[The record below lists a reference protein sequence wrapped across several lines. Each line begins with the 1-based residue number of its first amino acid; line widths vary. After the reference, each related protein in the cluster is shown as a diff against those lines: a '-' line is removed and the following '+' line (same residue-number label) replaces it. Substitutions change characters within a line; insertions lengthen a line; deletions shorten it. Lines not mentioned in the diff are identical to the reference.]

1 MANGSPAC
9 FTTGDL
15 VTTQVFLRGSCRTP
29 QIPLETP
36 RLVTIPK
43 RAEFGRL
50 TSALANPPVL
60 AMSVI
65 EMRVPRDSSFKLFV
79 LNQTFIRHLLQ
90 AYPLTGI
97 DLSEVV
103 AIDATSPNFVG
114 PYMRQ
119 RVADAVWRLTL
130 ANGELVYLLVEC
142 QDKVD
147 PTMPFRM
154 LHAVSTLYFA
164 LSNNPPKEFGYSA
177 SAVPRIKHLT
187 IYSGKRRWTPAG
199 EVGAA
204 ISVRCADAEKDIP
217 RMECPLLD
225 LRRCSDPG
233 GNENLAVLLGR
244 LQRCES
250 PEALRLAAAPLK
262 GWSRNAAYALLAGA
276 FASWISEVLVPDL
289 GVPDAMKSDNL
300 DRVLD
305 MLEDETL
312 TWADR
317 MRAEGRQE
325 GLVRERKLLLRQAR
339 IRFGESVAGS
349 LAAALERIADT
360 DHLDKVGEWLVVCD
374 SGDAL
379 LALVNQS

>member
-1 MANGSPAC
+1 MAKGSSVRI
-9 FTTGDL
+9 TTGDL
-15 VTTQVFLRGSCRTP
+15 VIAQVFLRGSCRSP

-36 RLVTIPK
+36 RFATIPK
-43 RAEFGRL
+43 RARFGCL
-50 TSALANPPVL
+50 TSALANRPVA

-79 LNQTFIRHLLQ
+79 LNQTFIRHLLH
-90 AYPLTGI
+90 AYPLPGI

-103 AIDATSPNFVG
+103 AIDATSPNLVG

-130 ANGELVYLLVEC
+130 ANGELVYLLIEC

-204 ISVRCADAEKDIP
+204 ISVRSADAEKDIP

-225 LRRCSDPG
+225 LRRCPDPG

-244 LQRCES
+244 LQRCDS
-250 PEALRLAAAPLK
+250 PEALRAAAAPLR
-262 GWSRNAAYALLAGA
+262 GWSRNTAYALLAGA
-276 FASWISEVLVPDL
+276 FASWISEVLIPDL

-300 DRVLD
+300 DEVLD

-317 MRAEGRQE
+317 IRAEGRQE
-325 GLVRERKLLLRQAR
+325 GLVRERKLLLGLAR

-349 LAAALERIADT
+349 LAAALERIADA
-360 DHLDKVGEWLVVCD
+360 DHMEKVGEWLLDCD

-379 LALVNQS
+379 LALVNES

>member
-1 MANGSPAC
+1 
-9 FTTGDL
+9 
-15 VTTQVFLRGSCRTP
+15 
-29 QIPLETP
+29 
-36 RLVTIPK
+36 
-43 RAEFGRL
+43 
-50 TSALANPPVL
+50 
-60 AMSVI
+60 MSVI

-204 ISVRCADAEKDIP
+204 ISVRSADAEKDIP

-225 LRRCSDPG
+225 LRRCPDPG

-244 LQRCES
+244 LQRCDS
-250 PEALRLAAAPLK
+250 PEALRAAAAPLR

-276 FASWISEVLVPDL
+276 FASWISEVLIPDL

-300 DRVLD
+300 DEVLD

-317 MRAEGRQE
+317 MRDEGRHE
-325 GLVRERKLLLRQAR
+325 GRLAGERKLLLRQAR

-360 DHLDKVGEWLVVCD
+360 DHLEKVGEWLLICD